1 MSATSRVLN
10 AYTNASGLRN
20 QRDQD
25 AEVFRTISASLR
37 AASDD
42 MSKTRALADA
52 KRLWQTVLAANHDP
66 LNPLPI
72 PLRAQIISV
81 ANAVLRIADQDSPNF
96 GVIAD
101 IADNFASG
109 LSGRMP

>member
-1 MSATSRVLN
+1 MSSTSKMLK
-10 AYTNASGLRN
+10 AYGTASALRN

-25 AEVFRTISASLR
+25 ADVFRRVSASLR

-42 MSKTRALADA
+42 LGRTRAMADA
-52 KRLWQTVLAANHDP
+52 RRLWQTVLAANHDP

-81 ANAVLRIADQDSPNF
+81 ANAVLRTADQDPTNLSF
-96 GVIAD
+96 LAD
-101 IADNFASG
+101 IADKFADG
-109 LSGRMP
+109 LSGQS